1 MIIPSVGKDVRLLI
15 RVPGHCIPWS
25 PVSVSMVCIIIV
37 WIPVTTMSLD
47 FDSWLIQS
55 LYGVQ
60 IELRIM
66 NTVDGRFDSL
76 FRPTTIIEKNN

>member
-1 MIIPSVGKDVRLLI
+1 MRLLI
-15 RVPGHCIPWS
+15 RVPGYCIPWL

-76 FRPTTIIEKNN
+76 FRPTATIEKNN